1 METDKDPTPATSEQA
16 PGERGDSDAQDA
28 GSGTNGQQQGQSPK
42 PLVLK
47 RRGAKKG
54 NRNSFKHGGRALQVA
69 RQRHLP
75 IDHRTR
81 AGIIEMRVYADL
93 LVAWGK
99 VTEQTADKLVLDI
112 DDIDPITLLRLQ
124 MVSSGVARW
133 YQHRQSRA
141 AAIRQAKE
149 AMKKKGQKVYRD
161 PPAKLLQRL
170 DSYELPALSALR
182 ADMAALGLPP
192 SKEPMNLND
201 ILAKIAG
208 VEEPKNGNDDAPGG
222 AGANRDSGHS
232 TEVDS

>member
-1 METDKDPTPATSEQA
+1 MENDKTIFTGTSGSDPAEQ
-16 PGERGDSDAQDA
+16 PIVPAQDPDSIA
-28 GSGTNGQQQGQSPK
+28 IQQREDQTPK

-99 VTEQTADKLVLDI
+99 VTEQTEDRLVLDI
-112 DDIDPITLLRLQ
+112 DDLDPITLLKLQ

-141 AAIRQAKE
+141 LAIRQAKE
-149 AMKKKGQKVYRD
+149 TMKKRGQKVPKD
-161 PPAKLLQRL
+161 PPPKLLQLL

-182 ADMAALGLPP
+182 ADMASLGVPP
-192 SKEPMNLND
+192 TKEPMNLND
-201 ILAKIAG
+201 ILQKIASEG
-208 VEEPKNGNDDAPGG
+208 EEQPDGE
-222 AGANRDSGHS
+222 NRG
-232 TEVDS
+232 EE